1 LIHGGI
7 GNPRRPIYFSEMPT
21 TEPIPRSH
29 EAELRELVD
38 EYRTRCLWFLRHD
51 LYPET
56 REEALRVL
64 RQIERHA
71 DREGF
76 IRAGRIRQWLSQD
89 SSRQSVG
96 F

>member
-1 LIHGGI
+1 
-7 GNPRRPIYFSEMPT
+7 MPT
-21 TEPIPRSH
+21 TEPIPRPH

-38 EYRTRCLWFLRHD
+38 EYRIRCLWFLRHD

-71 DREGF
+71 DRDGF
-76 IRAGRIRQWLSQD
+76 VRAARIRQWLSRD

-96 F
+96 S